1 MSLIKTP
8 EASPARIYAIYA
20 LMAQMHGQR
29 LEIDSLKKMIMPAAF
44 ASPNSERT
52 ETDFI
57 GKTIPEMISLGL
69 MKQENNFLEITDT
82 SISKGSLSFE
92 VAIQL
97 PHVIRKRAL
106 VSEEGQNEDLG
117 RIIAWYLTQNPYRAP
132 GSWKEVEEAL
142 LKQLKDKMEC
152 SSDARYGQFEDWS
165 LYLGFTTRIWKQ
177 LMPDPTK
184 VIRHL
189 LPELFHDSRT
199 HFIDTIVH
207 RLAKLCPVF
216 EHGSYREKMKNTYGT
231 EALLA
236 GHLSQTTSF
245 AWLRLQDEGVVDLRM
260 RSDADVYILTV
271 QEQKHRYSE
280 ITWNGKEDEI

>member
-20 LMAQMHGQR
+20 LIAQMHGQR
-29 LEIDSLKKMIMPAAF
+29 LEIDLLKRMIMPSAF
-44 ASPNSERT
+44 ASPNLERN

-69 MKQENNFLEITDT
+69 IKHENNFLQITDT
-82 SISKGSLSFE
+82 TIPKGSISSQ
-92 VAIQL
+92 VAILL
-97 PHVIRKRAL
+97 PHVIRKRVL
-106 VSEEGQNEDLG
+106 FSEEDQNEDLG

-132 GSWKEVEEAL
+132 GNWKEVEEAL
-142 LKQLKDKMEC
+142 LKQLNDKMEC

-165 LYLGFTTRIWKQ
+165 LYLGFTTRILKQ

-184 VIRHL
+184 VIRYF

-199 HFIDTIVH
+199 HFIDTVVH

-216 EHGSYREKMKNTYGT
+216 EHGSYREKVKNTYGT
-231 EALLA
+231 EALLQ
-236 GHLSQTTSF
+236 GHLSQTTSY
-245 AWLRLQDEGVVDLRM
+245 AWLRLQDEGIVDLRM
-260 RSDADVYILTV
+260 KSDADVYVLTA
-271 QEQKHRYSE
+271 QEKKHRYSE
-280 ITWNGKEDEI
+280 ITWNGKVEEI